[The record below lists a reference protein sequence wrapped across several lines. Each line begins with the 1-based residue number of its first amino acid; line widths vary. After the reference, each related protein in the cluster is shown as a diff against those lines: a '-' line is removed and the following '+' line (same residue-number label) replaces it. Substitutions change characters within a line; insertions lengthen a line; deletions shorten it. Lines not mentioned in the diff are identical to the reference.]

1 MTTFAVSKLQKNAKR
16 RGNNRKFRWQR
27 RCKNRLFGQRHYHHR
42 RHSEIRRIWGGASYD
57 ERRSNMYIGQN
68 SLIFLVFHGAFGL
81 IYSDVLHT
89 FIKLSQEYWYI
100 DNITPETFC
109 KSLAVCFLS
118 ILSCFV
124 ICFLKDKFKEQK

>member
-57 ERRSNMYIGQN
+57 ERRSDMYGRQN
-68 SLIFLVFHGAFGL
+68 SFD
-81 IYSDVLHT
+81 S
-89 FIKLSQEYWYI
+89 KLTNNRIW
-100 DNITPETFC
+100 
-109 KSLAVCFLS
+109 
-118 ILSCFV
+118 
-124 ICFLKDKFKEQK
+124 KESSGSFSEKHRRNGFYD